1 MDKLSS
7 DFSFSIKSI
16 ELITENN
23 LPNNLKSFNVSNEIF
38 SQTDTSNQFFGPY
51 ENENGSFLLFELK
64 EIQEESLLSQ
74 AEATQEIK
82 EILQL
87 EKARKSILEK
97 SATYEIKAQNND
109 LSEFNSYSLI
119 KRDSSLL
126 PDNLL
131 TDLFSIDLVNPIFV
145 STQDNGDIY
154 VVKLTKVKNSTNL
167 AKRDEIN
174 SAKESLKTLNSRVYL
189 DTIFKELEEKAYI
202 N

>member
-1 MDKLSS
+1 M
-7 DFSFSIKSI
+7 
-16 ELITENN
+16 
-23 LPNNLKSFNVSNEIF
+23 
-38 SQTDTSNQFFGPY
+38 
-51 ENENGSFLLFELK
+51 LFELK

-126 PDNLL
+126 PNNLL
-131 TDLFSIDLVNPIFV
+131 TDLFSIDLVKPIFV

>member
-1 MDKLSS
+1 M
-7 DFSFSIKSI
+7 
-16 ELITENN
+16 
-23 LPNNLKSFNVSNEIF
+23 
-38 SQTDTSNQFFGPY
+38 
-51 ENENGSFLLFELK
+51 LFELK

-131 TDLFSIDLVNPIFV
+131 TDLFSIDLVKPIFV

>member
-1 MDKLSS
+1 M
-7 DFSFSIKSI
+7 
-16 ELITENN
+16 
-23 LPNNLKSFNVSNEIF
+23 
-38 SQTDTSNQFFGPY
+38 
-51 ENENGSFLLFELK
+51 LFELK

-131 TDLFSIDLVNPIFV
+131 TDLFSIDLVKPIFI

-167 AKRDEIN
+167 AK
-174 SAKESLKTLNSRVYL
+174 
-189 DTIFKELEEKAYI
+189 
-202 N
+202 

>member
-1 MDKLSS
+1 M
-7 DFSFSIKSI
+7 
-16 ELITENN
+16 
-23 LPNNLKSFNVSNEIF
+23 
-38 SQTDTSNQFFGPY
+38 
-51 ENENGSFLLFELK
+51 LFELK
-64 EIQEESLLSQ
+64 EIKEESLLSQ

-97 SATYEIKAQNND
+97 SASYEVKAQNND

-131 TDLFSIDLVNPIFV
+131 TDLFSIDLVKPIFV

>member
-1 MDKLSS
+1 MGKIRYSGR
-7 DFSFSIKSI
+7 IKKY
-16 ELITENN
+16 L
-23 LPNNLKSFNVSNEIF
+23 V
-38 SQTDTSNQFFGPY
+38 
-51 ENENGSFLLFELK
+51 LLFELK
-64 EIQEESLLSQ
+64 EINEESLLSQ

-97 SATYEIKAQNND
+97 SSSYEIKAQNND

-131 TDLFSIDLVNPIFV
+131 TDLFSIDLVKPIFV